1 VKNDIDELQE
11 ELEIISYRLTVLK
24 NKIDEAM
31 DLKQKV
37 LRNLEILLVEKNI
50 CLTQK
55 TNLQN
60 RIKRLNKPSIVVQTT
75 GEIA

>member
-1 VKNDIDELQE
+1 MKNDIDELQD

-60 RIKRLNKPSIVVQTT
+60 RIKRLNKPSIVVKTI

>member
-1 VKNDIDELQE
+1 
-11 ELEIISYRLTVLK
+11 
-24 NKIDEAM
+24 M

-60 RIKRLNKPSIVVQTT
+60 RIKRLNKPSIVVKTT